1 MNRKVALG
9 VVQKWPGFALPTGR
23 LYGDKRN
30 ARVLL
35 FSVVII
41 YIICLVV
48 VLLILLPFS
57 FGC

>member
-1 MNRKVALG
+1 MALG

-23 LYGDKRN
+23 LYSDKRN

-41 YIICLVV
+41 NIICLVV

-57 FGC
+57 CGC